1 MYDDEYAGQGGSYL
15 IDKDG
20 KRVRVETTAPAGQA
34 AAPENIAVPPDAPLA
49 PPEQLIQPTTA
60 EV

>member
-20 KRVRVETTAPAGQA
+20 KRVRIETTEPAGQA
-34 AAPENIAVPPDAPLA
+34 AAPEHIVA
-49 PPEQLIQPTTA
+49 PPGAPVAPTEQLIQPTTA